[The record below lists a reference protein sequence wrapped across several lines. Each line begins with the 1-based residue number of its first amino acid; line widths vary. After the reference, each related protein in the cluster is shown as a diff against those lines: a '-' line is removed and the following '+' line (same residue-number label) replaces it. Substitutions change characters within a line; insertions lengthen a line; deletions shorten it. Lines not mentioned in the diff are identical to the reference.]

1 MGGYVAFGDVR
12 SLALWE
18 RLVHGQRA
26 RMVHGIRIPWYRIER
41 VARREVAPEL
51 QPGVASNAH
60 PQPRVAQNEQPT
72 NDTQPEDG
80 AEGRRDDSRADR
92 RARLAR
98 PAHR

>member
-41 VARREVAPEL
+41 VARRA
-51 QPGVASNAH
+51 
-60 PQPRVAQNEQPT
+60 R
-72 NDTQPEDG
+72 
-80 AEGRRDDSRADR
+80 SR
-92 RARLAR
+92 
-98 PAHR
+98 PS